1 MFKKRLL
8 CFVMVAEQNLKKLEI
23 QEAIAIAQEARS
35 IGQRLLVNVSVAEQS
50 AEESAQQSAQE
61 SAQQSAQESAQDFN
75 GTQTGTQ
82 GNRLFWM
89 RTG

>member
-1 MFKKRLL
+1 MFRKRLL

-61 SAQQSAQESAQDFN
+61 SAQDFN